1 MSHHQEK
8 QQTDDFSRRLFFN
21 KYKPVK
27 KLGEGSFGKIYS
39 AININNKQKFA
50 LKMVTYNFFIFN
62 KNNINIGIKRS
73 KSKFI
78 RIGSIYIMLFKRM

>member
-50 LKMVTYNFFIFN
+50 LKMVTYNFFIFT

-78 RIGSIYIMLFKRM
+78 RIRSIYIMLFKRM